1 MPDTKRDLEQRV
13 RDVER
18 RLDEVAGFV
27 LAVAFGPPIAPLPP
41 CAVAPESFW
50 IYSTRMWA
58 LGWSSPTRWCGNAG
72 TETADHRF
80 IVATRP
86 ASL

>member
-27 LAVAFGPPIAPLPP
+27 LAVAFGPPD
-41 CAVAPESFW
+41 CATP
-50 IYSTRMWA
+50 A
-58 LGWSSPTRWCGNAG
+58 LRRRARELLDLFDADVGLRVVQPDEMVRKRGNRDG
-72 TETADHRF
+72 
-80 IVATRP
+80 
-86 ASL
+86 

>member
-27 LAVAFGPPIAPLPP
+27 LAVAFGPPD
-41 CAVAPESFW
+41 CATP
-50 IYSTRMWA
+50 A
-58 LGWSSPTRWCGNAG
+58 LRRRARELLDLFDADVGLRVVQPGEMVRKRGNRDG
-72 TETADHRF
+72 
-80 IVATRP
+80 
-86 ASL
+86 